1 MCDYDPL
8 SVKDFEK
15 RDLAPYVH
23 SLLEY
28 LARPHRTEILR
39 AASIQRLQT
48 VSRTP
53 RMSEV
58 RSYAGKCHIYGATN
72 VSRMLLLTAS
82 LFGLQFVWGTE
93 QVYFMN
99 YMVSIGM
106 SKTWISLVWLAGP
119 LSGLVVQPVVGAYS
133 DSCQSSYGRRR
144 PFLAMGC
151 IITIIC
157 LFTVGWAHDILH
169 NLFPEPAADAMTI
182 MAVVISVFA
191 LDFAVN
197 TVQAVGRAIIVDSL
211 PSNQQEEC
219 NAWASRLVAVGHL
232 LAYFLGFLDLR
243 GPLGFLGD
251 TQFKI
256 VILLSNAALLTSVII
271 TCRSVEERVLIDR
284 GSNTKQS
291 IRAILMTIWGTVKHL
306 PKRIRLICYIQILVW
321 HAWFPFLFYSST
333 WIGEVYA
340 REHAS
345 EIIDA
350 DTRSRKGA
358 LAMSLFS
365 TVTLTCTLLVPKY
378 LVRDARLE
386 KQASHKL
393 TLARLWS
400 ISHFVFG
407 VTMISAAFIRS
418 TVLAMAV
425 IAICGFSW
433 AIMSWAPFS
442 IIGEEIAKSA
452 TKSRRNSNIAVRTS
466 ASQILTTRI
475 QDDDDDLDIE
485 AGDTLLPNAPAESTT
500 PASNDDAGSILGIHN
515 IAICVPQF
523 FISFISSIVFR
534 LLEPGPDS
542 AGNVVESGHN
552 AIGVVFAIGGVAA
565 LGAGALSWMRL

>member
-1 MCDYDPL
+1 
-8 SVKDFEK
+8 
-15 RDLAPYVH
+15 
-23 SLLEY
+23 
-28 LARPHRTEILR
+28 
-39 AASIQRLQT
+39 
-48 VSRTP
+48 
-53 RMSEV
+53 MSAV
-58 RSYAGKCHIYGATN
+58 RSYAGKCQIYGATN

-144 PFLAMGC
+144 PFLALGC
-151 IITIIC
+151 VITIVC

-169 NLFPEPAADAMTI
+169 SIFPESAADALTI
-182 MAVVISVFA
+182 IAVVFSVFA

-211 PSNQQEEC
+211 PSNQQEEG

-232 LAYFLGFLDLR
+232 MAYFLGFLDLR

-256 VILLSNAALLTSVII
+256 VILLSNAALLTSVIV

-284 GSNTKQS
+284 GTNTKQS
-291 IRAILMTIWGTVKHL
+291 IRTILSTIWATVKTL
-306 PKRIRLICYIQILVW
+306 PLRIRLICFVQILVW

-340 REHAS
+340 RQNAS

-365 TVTLTCTLLVPKY
+365 SVTLVCTLVVPKY
-378 LVRDARLE
+378 LVKDPRLE
-386 KQASHKL
+386 KHASYKIS
-393 TLARLWS
+393 LARLWS

-407 VTMISAAFIRS
+407 LTMISAAFITS
-418 TVLAMAV
+418 TAVAMAA
-425 IAICGFSW
+425 IATCGFSW
-433 AIMSWAPFS
+433 AVMSWAPFS

-466 ASQILTTRI
+466 ASQVLTTRVE
-475 QDDDDDLDIE
+475 DDTDDLDIE
-485 AGDTLLPNAPAESTT
+485 AGESLLPILSAEPAT

-523 FISFISSIVFR
+523 IISFISSIVFR
-534 LLEPGPDS
+534 LLEPNGTGQAVASD
-542 AGNVVESGHN
+542 HN

-565 LGAGALSWMRL
+565 IGAGVLSWTRL